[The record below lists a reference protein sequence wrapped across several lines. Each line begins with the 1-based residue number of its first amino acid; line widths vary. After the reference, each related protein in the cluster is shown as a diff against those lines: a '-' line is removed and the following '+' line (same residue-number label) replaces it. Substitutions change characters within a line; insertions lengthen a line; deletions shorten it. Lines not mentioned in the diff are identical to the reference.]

1 MNKMKT
7 LGQWY
12 VFWFY
17 TRHANR
23 CVWGG
28 WYLPTVGNFHY
39 VDLPRLLWSI
49 AQSVATQSADGP
61 YVRAGTHIYG
71 WIDGIWCIWTGNGW
85 RYRVHGIIWIL
96 IGFDWLLKNVDC
108 GLSSSDVGLFQVLK
122 GWILDDLGY
131 SYCFVLL
138 ESWKSSGRMDGT
150 HESVI
155 ICIVLLDFMLGVRSY
170 PEGHVYSSC
179 IYKQFICIE

>member
-1 MNKMKT
+1 MKT

-17 TRHANR
+17 TRYANR

-39 VDLPRLLWSI
+39 VDLAWLLWSI

-71 WIDGIWCIWTGNGW
+71 WIDDIWCIWTRNGC

-96 IGFDWLLKNVDC
+96 IGFHWLLEDIDC
-108 GLSSSDVGLFQVLK
+108 GLSSSDTWEALGLWFIVRVGRCQVLTWWLE
-122 GWILDDLGY
+122 GTILKYDY
-131 SYCFVLL
+131 WVYF
-138 ESWKSSGRMDGT
+138 SWELKIVRMDG
-150 HESVI
+150 
-155 ICIVLLDFMLGVRSY
+155 
-170 PEGHVYSSC
+170 
-179 IYKQFICIE
+179 